1 MLREEEQRGREER
14 RKWVS
19 LEVHNGAVKECQE
32 AFDELKRN
40 YKREAAENEK
50 HLEELQRETAGLKS
64 NLESITSA
72 NIQLDT
78 DVKLNAKM
86 AHKFEEL
93 SLSLQVENIF
103 IFLIK
108 SQIPGEGDVTR
119 SREDGSRPA
128 NNLAWQ
134 RSRECQGFRSILTAV
149 DLNGKI

>member
-1 MLREEEQRGREER
+1 MNILFQVTVLREEEQRGREER

-64 NLESITSA
+64 NLESFTSA

-119 SREDGSRPA
+119 SREDGS
-128 NNLAWQ
+128 
-134 RSRECQGFRSILTAV
+134 
-149 DLNGKI
+149 